1 MGPKHD
7 LNGQNTVFARVI
19 HGMDILYV
27 AQKIPVQNEEGRPLK
42 DIVIADCGELLGKDK
57 YTKDEAKFLPTYDDY
72 EEPTY
77 EEEKKEEVNEARIE
91 EVKEESKEENKV
103 AS

>member
-1 MGPKHD
+1 M
-7 LNGQNTVFARVI
+7 
-19 HGMDILYV
+19 
-27 AQKIPVQNEEGRPLK
+27 
-42 DIVIADCGELLGKDK
+42 LGKDK
-57 YTKDEAKFLPTYDDY
+57 YTKDEAKFLSTYDDY

-91 EVKEESKEENKV
+91 EVKEESKV